1 MMDFGL
7 SEERLH
13 AIRSILLKYPQVSR
27 ALIFGSRARGDF
39 KHHSDIDLAIYAVD
53 KKTLAPALFIDLDE
67 AAGIYKTNII
77 NMNDLENETLR
88 EQIIEQG
95 YEIYSIR

>member
-39 KHHSDIDLAIYAVD
+39 KHHSDIDLALYAVD
-53 KKTLAPALFIDLDE
+53 KKALAPALFIDLDE